1 MLKPGDIAIVSGART
16 PFGRYCG
23 KLKDYTA
30 QELGA
35 VAAKA
40 AIERSGVDPKDF
52 DHAVF
57 GNAQQTSGDALYGAR
72 HVGLRTGLPIETPA
86 LTVNRLCGSGMQA
99 IVSAAQM
106 IQTDE
111 AKTVLAGGMEAMS
124 QAPFTIRGRDGFTL
138 APGGKL
144 EDSLMV
150 ALLDSYCGLYMA
162 NTAELY
168 GEQQGVT
175 RQAQDEFALRSQQMA
190 DAAYKAGRL
199 QEELT
204 PVPLRNS
211 KGEPTGE
218 MLTEDD
224 HRRPQTTMEGLAKL
238 RPAFGKSGTVTAGN
252 ASGIVDGG
260 AAVVVMS
267 LEQAQK
273 RNINPLGRIVN
284 WGIAGV
290 DPKLMGRGPVPATKL
305 ALQCAG
311 LTLDYIDLIEVNEAF
326 AAQYLAVE
334 KELGLDREKVN
345 VNGGAIALG
354 HPLGATGTRLVIT
367 LLYELRLRKKKY
379 GLATACIVR
388 GPGIARGVGTFQGCF
403 AALSRE
409 R

>member
-23 KLKDYTA
+23 KLKDFTA

-35 VAAKA
+35 IAAKG
-40 AIERSGVDPKDF
+40 AIDRAGVKPEEF

-72 HVGLRTGLPIETPA
+72 HVSLRAGLPIETPA

-99 IVSAAQM
+99 IINAAQM
-106 IQTDE
+106 IQLGE
-111 AKTVLAGGMEAMS
+111 ANLALAGGMEAMS
-124 QAPFTIRGRDGFTL
+124 QAPFVIRGRDGFSL

-150 ALLDSYCGLYMA
+150 ALLDSYCGSYMA

-168 GEQQGVT
+168 GSQHGIT
-175 RQAQDEFALRSQQMA
+175 REMQDEFALRSQKCA
-190 DAAYKAGRL
+190 DDAYQAGRI
-199 QEELT
+199 QEELV
-204 PVPLRNS
+204 PVPLKNS

-218 MLTEDD
+218 SFTEDD
-224 HRRPQTTMEGLAKL
+224 HRRPQTTMEGLGKL
-238 RPAFGKSGTVTAGN
+238 KPAFGRNGTVTAGN

-267 LEQAQK
+267 LEEAGK
-273 RNINPLGRIVN
+273 HAIKPLGRIVS

-290 DPKLMGRGPVPATKL
+290 EPKIMGRGPVPASKI
-305 ALQCAG
+305 ALQKAG
-311 LTLDYIDLIEVNEAF
+311 MTLEHIDLVEVNEAF

-367 LLYELRLRKKKY
+367 LLYELRRRKKKY
-379 GLATACIVR
+379 GLATACI
-388 GPGIARGVGTFQGCF
+388 GGGQGIAMVVE
-403 AALSRE
+403 SMN
-409 R
+409 

>member
-23 KLKDYTA
+23 KIKDYTA

-40 AIERSGVDPKDF
+40 AIERAAIDAKEF
-52 DHAVF
+52 DHVVF

-72 HVGLRTGLPIETPA
+72 HVGLRAGLPIETPA

-111 AKTVLAGGMEAMS
+111 AKMVLAGGMESMS
-124 QAPFTIRGRDGFTL
+124 QAPFSIRGRDGFTL

-168 GEQQGVT
+168 GEQQGIT
-175 RQAQDEFALRSQQMA
+175 RQAQDEFALRSQHKA
-190 DAAYKAGRL
+190 DEAYKAGRI

-204 PVPLRNS
+204 PVPLRKS
-211 KGEPTGE
+211 RSDTAGEAAGE

-238 RPAFGKSGTVTAGN
+238 RAAFGKNGTVTAGN
-252 ASGIVDGG
+252 ASGIVDGA

-273 RNINPLGRIVN
+273 RNLTPLGRIVN

-290 DPKLMGRGPVPATKL
+290 DPKIMGSGPVPATKI
-305 ALQCAG
+305 ALQRAG

-354 HPLGATGTRLVIT
+354 HPLGASGTRIT
-367 LLYELRLRKKKY
+367 YTLALEMKRRKSKL
-379 GLATACIVR
+379 GVASACI
-388 GPGIARGVGTFQGCF
+388 GGGQGIAIVIG
-403 AALSRE
+403 AP
-409 R
+409 

>member
-23 KLKDYTA
+23 KIKDYTA

-40 AIERSGVDPKDF
+40 AIERAGIDAKDF

-72 HVGLRTGLPIETPA
+72 HVGLRAGLPIDAPA

-106 IQTDE
+106 IQTEE
-111 AKTVLAGGMEAMS
+111 AKVVLAGGMESMS
-124 QAPFTIRGRDGFTL
+124 QAPFSIRGRDGFTL

-168 GEQQGVT
+168 GEQQGIT
-175 RQAQDEFALRSQQMA
+175 RQEQDEFALRSQQKA
-190 DAAYKAGRL
+190 DEAYKAGRM

-211 KGEPTGE
+211 KGEATGE

-224 HRRPQTTMEGLAKL
+224 HRRPQTTLEGLAKL
-238 RPAFGKSGTVTAGN
+238 RAAFGPSSGKPGTVTAGN
-252 ASGIVDGG
+252 ASGIVDGA

-267 LEQAQK
+267 LDQAQR
-273 RNINPLGRIVN
+273 RNLSPLGRLIN

-290 DPKLMGRGPVPATKL
+290 DPKLMGRGPVPATKI
-305 ALQCAG
+305 ALQRAG

-367 LLYELRLRKKKY
+367 LLYELRRRKKKY
-379 GLATACIVR
+379 GLAAACI
-388 GPGIARGVGTFQGCF
+388 GGGQGIAMVVESFH
-403 AALSRE
+403 
-409 R
+409 

>member
-23 KLKDYTA
+23 KIKDYTA

-40 AIERSGVDPKDF
+40 AIERATIEASEF
-52 DHAVF
+52 DHVVF

-72 HVGLRTGLPIETPA
+72 HVGLRAGMPIETPA
-86 LTVNRLCGSGMQA
+86 LTVNRLCGSGMQS

-111 AKTVLAGGMEAMS
+111 AKIVLAGGMEAMS
-124 QAPFTIRGRDGFTL
+124 QAPFVIRGRDGFTL
-138 APGGKL
+138 AAGGKL

-168 GEQQGVT
+168 GSEQGIT
-175 RQAQDEFALRSQQMA
+175 RQMQDELALRSQQRV
-190 DAAYKAGRL
+190 DAGYKEGRI
-199 QEELT
+199 QEELV
-204 PVPLRNS
+204 PVPLRNA

-218 MLTEDD
+218 SLTEDD
-224 HRRPQTTMEGLAKL
+224 HRRPQTTMDVLAKL
-238 RPAFGKSGTVTAGN
+238 RPAFGKNGTVTAGN

-267 LEQAQK
+267 LEQALK
-273 RNINPLGRIVN
+273 RSLKPLGRICG

-290 DPKLMGRGPVPATKL
+290 EPKVMGRGPVPASKI
-305 ALQCAG
+305 ALQKAG
-311 LTLDYIDLIEVNEAF
+311 LSLDYIDLIEVNEAF

-367 LLYELRLRKKKY
+367 LLYELRRRHKKY
-379 GLATACIVR
+379 GLATACI
-388 GPGIARGVGTFQGCF
+388 GGGQGIAMVVE
-403 AALSRE
+403 SMN
-409 R
+409 

>member
-1 MLKPGDIAIVSGART
+1 MLKPGDIAIVSAART

-23 KLKDYTA
+23 KLKDFTA

-35 VAAKA
+35 IAGKG
-40 AIERSGVDPKDF
+40 AIERAGIEPHEF

-72 HVGLRTGLPIETPA
+72 HVGLRAGLPIEAPA
-86 LTVNRLCGSGMQA
+86 LTVNRLCGYGMQA

-106 IQTDE
+106 IQTEE
-111 AKTVLAGGMEAMS
+111 ANTVLAGGMEAMS
-124 QAPFTIRGRDGFTL
+124 QAPFSIRGRDGFTL

-168 GEQQGVT
+168 GSEHDIT
-175 RQAQDEFALRSQQMA
+175 RQEQDEFALRSQQAA
-190 DAAYKAGRL
+190 DAAYKEGRI

-211 KGEPTGE
+211 KGEATGE
-218 MLTEDD
+218 MMTEDD
-224 HRRPQTTMEGLAKL
+224 HTRPQTTLEGLAKL
-238 RPAFGKSGTVTAGN
+238 RAAFGPSSSGKPGKPGTVTAGN
-252 ASGIVDGG
+252 ASGIVDGA

-267 LEQAQK
+267 LDQAQR
-273 RNINPLGRIVN
+273 RNLSPLGRIIN

-290 DPKLMGRGPVPATKL
+290 DPKLMGRGPVPATKI
-305 ALQCAG
+305 ALQRAG

-334 KELGLDREKVN
+334 KELGLDRQRVN

-367 LLYELRLRKKKY
+367 LLYELRRRKKKY
-379 GLATACIVR
+379 GLATACI
-388 GPGIARGVGTFQGCF
+388 GGGQGIAMIVESFY
-403 AALSRE
+403 
-409 R
+409 

>member
-23 KLKDYTA
+23 KLKDFTA

-35 VAAKA
+35 IAAKA
-40 AIERSGVDPKDF
+40 AIERSGLDAKEF

-72 HVGLRTGLPIETPA
+72 HVGLRAGLPIETPA
-86 LTVNRLCGSGMQA
+86 LTVNRLCGSGMQS

-111 AKTVLAGGMEAMS
+111 AKIVLAGGMEAMS

-138 APGGKL
+138 SPGGKL

-168 GEQQGVT
+168 GEQQGIT
-175 RQAQDEFALRSQQMA
+175 RQAQDEFALRSQQKA
-190 DAAYKAGRL
+190 DEAYKAGRI
-199 QEELT
+199 QEELV
-204 PVPLRNS
+204 PVPLKNH
-211 KGEPTGE
+211 KGEATGE
-218 MLTEDD
+218 SLTEDD

-238 RPAFGKSGTVTAGN
+238 KAAFGRNGSVTAGN

-267 LEQAQK
+267 LEEVRK
-273 RNINPLGRIVN
+273 RNMEPLGRIVS
-284 WGIAGV
+284 WGVAGV
-290 DPKLMGRGPVPATKL
+290 EPKLMGRGPVPATKV
-305 ALQCAG
+305 ALQKAG
-311 LTLDYIDLIEVNEAF
+311 LSLDYIDLIEVNEAF

-367 LLYELRLRKKKY
+367 LLYELRRRKKKY
-379 GLATACIVR
+379 GLATACI
-388 GPGIARGVGTFQGCF
+388 GGGQGIAMIVE
-403 AALSRE
+403 SMN
-409 R
+409 

>member
-23 KLKDYTA
+23 KIKDYTA

-40 AIERSGVDPKDF
+40 AIERAGIDAKEF

-72 HVGLRTGLPIETPA
+72 HVALRAGLPIETPA

-111 AKTVLAGGMEAMS
+111 AKMVLAGGMESMS
-124 QAPFTIRGRDGFTL
+124 QAPFSIRGRDGFTL

-168 GEQQGVT
+168 GEQQGIT
-175 RQAQDEFALRSQQMA
+175 RQAQDEFALRSQHNA
-190 DAAYKAGRL
+190 DEAYKAGRV

-204 PVPLRNS
+204 PVPLRNA
-211 KGEPTGE
+211 KGEATGE

-238 RPAFGKSGTVTAGN
+238 RAAFGKNGYGDCGQREWHCRWRGSGGGDVAGAGAEKKSQSVGKDCELGN
-252 ASGIVDGG
+252 CGSRSEDYGERSGSGDEDCVASGWDDFG
-260 AAVVVMS
+260 
-267 LEQAQK
+267 
-273 RNINPLGRIVN
+273 
-284 WGIAGV
+284 
-290 DPKLMGRGPVPATKL
+290 
-305 ALQCAG
+305 
-311 LTLDYIDLIEVNEAF
+311 F
-326 AAQYLAVE
+326 
-334 KELGLDREKVN
+334 
-345 VNGGAIALG
+345 
-354 HPLGATGTRLVIT
+354 H
-367 LLYELRLRKKKY
+367 
-379 GLATACIVR
+379 
-388 GPGIARGVGTFQGCF
+388 
-403 AALSRE
+403 
-409 R
+409 

>member
-23 KLKDYTA
+23 KLKDFTA

-35 VAAKA
+35 IAAKA
-40 AIERSGVDPKDF
+40 AIERSGVKPEEF

-72 HVGLRTGLPIETPA
+72 HVGLRTGLPIEVPA

-99 IVSAAQM
+99 IVNAAHM
-106 IQTDE
+106 IMTDE
-111 AKTVLAGGMEAMS
+111 ASLVLAGGMEAMS
-124 QAPFTIRGRDGFTL
+124 QAPFCIRGRDGFSL
-138 APGGKL
+138 SPGGKL

-168 GEQQGVT
+168 GSQHGIT
-175 RQAQDEFALRSQQMA
+175 REMQDEFALRSQKCA
-190 DAAYKAGRL
+190 DDAYKAGRI
-199 QEELT
+199 QEELV
-204 PVPLRNS
+204 PVPLKNS
-211 KGEPTGE
+211 KGESTGE
-218 MLTEDD
+218 SLTEDD

-238 RPAFGKSGTVTAGN
+238 KPAFGRNGTVTAGN

-260 AAVVVMS
+260 AAVVLMS
-267 LEQAQK
+267 LDEAGK
-273 RNINPLGRIVN
+273 RSIQPLGRIVS
-284 WGIAGV
+284 WGVAGV
-290 DPKLMGRGPVPATKL
+290 DPKIMGSGPVPASKI
-305 ALQCAG
+305 ALQKAG
-311 LTLDYIDLIEVNEAF
+311 MTLDHIDLIEVNEAF

-367 LLYELRLRKKKY
+367 LLYELRRRKKKY
-379 GLATACIVR
+379 GLATACI
-388 GPGIARGVGTFQGCF
+388 GGGQGIAMVVES
-403 AALSRE
+403 LN
-409 R
+409 

>member
-23 KLKDYTA
+23 KLKDFTA

-35 VAAKA
+35 VAAKG
-40 AIERSGVDPKDF
+40 AIERAGIDAKEF
-52 DHAVF
+52 DHVVF

-72 HVGLRTGLPIETPA
+72 HVGLRAGLPIETPA
-86 LTVNRLCGSGMQA
+86 LTVNRLCGSGMQS
-99 IVSAAQM
+99 IVNAAQM
-106 IQTDE
+106 IQLDE
-111 AKTVLAGGMEAMS
+111 AKMVLAGGMEAMS
-124 QAPFTIRGRDGFTL
+124 QAPFVIRGRDGFTL

-168 GEQQGVT
+168 GEQQGIT
-175 RQAQDEFALRSQQMA
+175 RQAQDEFALRSQQKA
-190 DAAYKAGRL
+190 DAAYKEGRI
-199 QEELT
+199 QEELV
-204 PVPLRNS
+204 PVVLRNS
-211 KGEPTGE
+211 KGEATGE
-218 MLTEDD
+218 SFTEDD

-238 RPAFGKSGTVTAGN
+238 KAAFGKSGTVTAGN
-252 ASGIVDGG
+252 ASGIVDGA
-260 AAVVVMS
+260 AAVVLMS
-267 LEQAQK
+267 LEEARK
-273 RNINPLGRIVN
+273 RSIEPLGRIVS

-290 DPKLMGRGPVPATKL
+290 EPKVMGRGPVPATKA
-305 ALQCAG
+305 ALHKAG
-311 LTLDYIDLIEVNEAF
+311 LSLDYIDLIEVNEAF

-367 LLYELRLRKKKY
+367 LLYELRRRKKKY
-379 GLATACIVR
+379 GLATACI
-388 GPGIARGVGTFQGCF
+388 GGGQGIAMVVE
-403 AALSRE
+403 SMH
-409 R
+409 

>member
-16 PFGRYCG
+16 PMGRYCG
-23 KLKDYTA
+23 KLKDFSA

-35 VAAKA
+35 LAAKG
-40 AIERSGVDPKDF
+40 AIERAGIDPKEF
-52 DHAVF
+52 DHVVF
-57 GNAQQTSGDALYGAR
+57 GNAQQTTGDALYGAR
-72 HVGLRTGLPIETPA
+72 HVGLKAGLPIETPA

-106 IQTDE
+106 VQTDE
-111 AKTVLAGGMEAMS
+111 AKIVLAGGMEAMS
-124 QAPFTIRGRDGFTL
+124 QAPFVIRGRDGFTL

-150 ALLDSYCGLYMA
+150 ALLDTYCGSYMA

-168 GEQQGVT
+168 GEQQGIT
-175 RQAQDEFALRSQQMA
+175 RQMQDEFALRSQQAA
-190 DAAYKAGRL
+190 DTAYKEGRL
-199 QEELT
+199 PEEIV
-204 PVPLRNS
+204 PVSLKNT
-211 KGEPTGE
+211 KGDHET
-218 MLTEDD
+218 LAEDD

-238 RPAFGKSGTVTAGN
+238 RPAFGKNGTVTAGN

-273 RNINPLGRIVN
+273 RDLSPLGRIVN

-305 ALQCAG
+305 ALQRAG

-334 KELGLDREKVN
+334 KELGLDRSKVN

-367 LLYELRLRKKKY
+367 LLYELRRRKKKY
-379 GLATACIVR
+379 GLATACI
-388 GPGIARGVGTFQGCF
+388 GGGQGIAMVVESFH
-403 AALSRE
+403 
-409 R
+409 

>member
-23 KLKDYTA
+23 KLKEFTA

-35 VAAKA
+35 VAAKGA
-40 AIERSGVDPKDF
+40 MERAGVDPKEI

-72 HVGLRTGLPIETPA
+72 HVGLRAGLPIEVPA

-99 IVSAAQM
+99 IVNAAQM
-106 IQTDE
+106 IQLEE
-111 AKTVLAGGMEAMS
+111 AKVVLAGGMEAMS
-124 QAPFTIRGRDGFTL
+124 QAPFVIRGRDGFTL

-168 GEQQGVT
+168 GSEHGIT
-175 RQAQDEFALRSQQMA
+175 RQMQDEFALRSQQKA
-190 DAAYKAGRL
+190 DAAYKEGRI
-199 QEELT
+199 QEELV
-204 PVPLRNS
+204 PVALRSS

-218 MLTEDD
+218 ALTEDD

-238 RPAFGKSGTVTAGN
+238 KAAFGKSGTVTAGN
-252 ASGIVDGG
+252 ASGIVDGA

-267 LEQAQK
+267 MDEARKRKLE
-273 RNINPLGRIVN
+273 PLGRIVS

-290 DPKLMGRGPVPATKL
+290 EPRIMGSGPVPATKV
-305 ALQCAG
+305 ALQKAG
-311 LTLDYIDLIEVNEAF
+311 LSLDYIDLIEVNEAF

-367 LLYELRLRKKKY
+367 LLYELRRRKKKY
-379 GLATACIVR
+379 GLATACI
-388 GPGIARGVGTFQGCF
+388 GGGQGIAMIVETLLNF
-403 AALSRE
+403 
-409 R
+409 

>member
-23 KLKDYTA
+23 KLKDFTA

-35 VAAKA
+35 VAAKG
-40 AIERSGVDPKDF
+40 AIDRAGIDAKEL
-52 DHAVF
+52 DHVVF

-72 HVGLRTGLPIETPA
+72 HVGLRAGLPIETPA
-86 LTVNRLCGSGMQA
+86 LTVNRLCGSGMQS
-99 IVSAAQM
+99 IVNAAQM
-106 IQTDE
+106 IQLEE
-111 AKTVLAGGMEAMS
+111 AKIVLAGGMEAMS
-124 QAPFTIRGRDGFTL
+124 QAPFVIRGRDGFTL

-168 GEQQGVT
+168 GEQQGIT
-175 RQAQDEFALRSQQMA
+175 RQGQDEFALRSQQRA
-190 DAAYKAGRL
+190 DAAYRVGRI
-199 QEELT
+199 QEELV
-204 PVPLRNS
+204 PVPLRNP

-218 MLTEDD
+218 SLTEDD
-224 HRRPQTTMEGLAKL
+224 HRRPLTTAEGLAKL
-238 RPAFGKSGTVTAGN
+238 KAAFGKSGTVTAGN
-252 ASGIVDGG
+252 ASGIVDGA
-260 AAVVVMS
+260 AAVVLMS
-267 LEQAQK
+267 LEEARK
-273 RNINPLGRIVN
+273 RNIEPLGRIVS

-290 DPKLMGRGPVPATKL
+290 EPKLMGRGPVPATKV
-305 ALQCAG
+305 ALQKAG
-311 LTLDYIDLIEVNEAF
+311 LSLDYIDLIEVNEAF

-367 LLYELRLRKKKY
+367 LLYELRRRKKKY
-379 GLATACIVR
+379 GLATACI
-388 GPGIARGVGTFQGCF
+388 GGGQGIAMVVETLLNF
-403 AALSRE
+403 
-409 R
+409 

>member
-23 KLKDYTA
+23 KLKDFTA

-35 VAAKA
+35 IAGQG
-40 AIERSGVDPKDF
+40 AIARSGLEVEEF

-72 HVGLRTGLPIETPA
+72 HVGLRAGLPIETPA

-99 IVSAAQM
+99 IVNAAQM
-106 IQTDE
+106 IQLGE
-111 AKTVLAGGMEAMS
+111 ASVVLAGGMEAMS
-124 QAPFTIRGRDGFTL
+124 QAPFVIRGRDGFSL

-168 GEQQGVT
+168 GEQQGIT
-175 RQAQDEFALRSQQMA
+175 RTAQDEFALRSQQKA
-190 DAAYKAGRL
+190 DAAYKDGRL
-199 QEELT
+199 GEELV

-211 KGEPTGE
+211 KGEATGE
-218 MLTEDD
+218 WLTEDD

-238 RPAFGKSGTVTAGN
+238 KPAFGKQGTVTAGN

-267 LEQAQK
+267 LENALK
-273 RNINPLGRIVN
+273 RGLKPLGRIVS

-290 DPKLMGRGPVPATKL
+290 DPKLMGRGPVPAAKA
-305 ALQCAG
+305 ALEKAR
-311 LTLDYIDLIEVNEAF
+311 LSLDYIDLIEVNEAF

-334 KELGLDREKVN
+334 KELGVDREKVN

-367 LLYELRLRKKKY
+367 LLYELRRRKKKY
-379 GLATACIVR
+379 GLATACI
-388 GPGIARGVGTFQGCF
+388 GGGQGIAMVVES
-403 AALSRE
+403 LH
-409 R
+409 

>member
-1 MLKPGDIAIVSGART
+1 MLKPGEIAIVSGART
-16 PFGRYCG
+16 PMGRYCG
-23 KLKDYTA
+23 KLKDFSA

-35 VAAKA
+35 IAGMG
-40 AIERSGVDPKDF
+40 AIERSGIDPKEF
-52 DHAVF
+52 DHVVF

-72 HVGLRTGLPIETPA
+72 HVGLRAGLPIETPA

-99 IVSAAQM
+99 MVSAAQM
-106 IQTDE
+106 IQTGE
-111 AKTVLAGGMEAMS
+111 ANVVLAGGMEAMS
-124 QAPFTIRGRDGFTL
+124 QAPFVIRGRDGFTL

-162 NTAELY
+162 NTAENY
-168 GEQQGVT
+168 AEHQGIT

-190 DAAYKAGRL
+190 DAAYKEGRL
-199 QEELT
+199 QEELVA
-204 PVPLRNS
+204 VPLRNH

-218 MLTEDD
+218 MLVEDD
-224 HRRPQTTMEGLAKL
+224 HRRSQTTMEGLAKL
-238 RPAFGKSGTVTAGN
+238 KPAFGRNGTVTAGN

-260 AAVVVMS
+260 AAVVMMS
-267 LEQAQK
+267 TEHALKQ
-273 RNINPLGRIVN
+273 NLTPLGRIVN

-290 DPKLMGRGPVPATKL
+290 EPKLMGRGPVPATKL
-305 ALQCAG
+305 ALQRAG

-334 KELGLDREKVN
+334 KELGLDRSKVN

-367 LLYELRLRKKKY
+367 LLYELRRRKKKY
-379 GLATACIVR
+379 GLATACI
-388 GPGIARGVGTFQGCF
+388 GGGQGIAMVVESFQQ
-403 AALSRE
+403 SS
-409 R
+409 

>member
-1 MLKPGDIAIVSGART
+1 MMKPGDIAIVSGART

-23 KLKDYTA
+23 KLKDFTA

-35 VAAKA
+35 VAAKGA
-40 AIERSGVDPKDF
+40 MERASVDPKEV

-57 GNAQQTSGDALYGAR
+57 GNAQQTSGDAMYGAR
-72 HVGLRTGLPIETPA
+72 HVGLRAGLPIEVPA
-86 LTVNRLCGSGMQA
+86 LTVNRLCGSGMQS
-99 IVSAAQM
+99 IVSAAQL
-106 IQTDE
+106 IQCEE
-111 AKTVLAGGMEAMS
+111 AKIVLAGGMEAMS
-124 QAPFTIRGRDGFTL
+124 QAPFVIRGRDGFTL

-168 GEQQGVT
+168 GEQQGIT
-175 RQAQDEFALRSQQMA
+175 RQAQDEFALRSQQKA
-190 DAAYKAGRL
+190 DAAYKEGRI
-199 QEELT
+199 QEELV

-218 MLTEDD
+218 SLAEDD
-224 HRRPQTTMEGLAKL
+224 HRRPQTTIEGLGKL
-238 RPAFGKSGTVTAGN
+238 KAAFGKNGTVTAGN
-252 ASGIVDGG
+252 ASGIVDGA
-260 AAVVVMS
+260 AAVILMS
-267 LEQAQK
+267 MEDARK
-273 RNINPLGRIVN
+273 RNLMPLGRIVS

-290 DPKLMGRGPVPATKL
+290 DPKIMGSGPVPATKI
-305 ALQCAG
+305 ALQKAG
-311 LTLDYIDLIEVNEAF
+311 LSLDYLDLIEVNEAF

-367 LLYELRLRKKKY
+367 LLYELRRRKKKY
-379 GLATACIVR
+379 GLATACI
-388 GPGIARGVGTFQGCF
+388 GGGQGIAMIVETLLNF
-403 AALSRE
+403 
-409 R
+409 

>member
-16 PFGRYCG
+16 PMGRYCG
-23 KLKDYTA
+23 KLRDFTA
-30 QELGA
+30 MDLGA
-35 VAAKA
+35 VASKG
-40 AIERSGVDPKDF
+40 AIERAGIEPKEF

-72 HVGLRTGLPIETPA
+72 HVALRAGLPIETPA

-99 IVSAAQM
+99 IVNGAQM
-106 IQTDE
+106 IQLGE
-111 AKTVLAGGMEAMS
+111 ANIVLAGGMESMS
-124 QAPFTIRGRDGFTL
+124 QAPHVIRGARWGFGL
-138 APGGKL
+138 GEGKL

-150 ALLDSYCGLYMA
+150 ALLDTYCGLYMA

-168 GEQQGVT
+168 GEQQGIT
-175 RQAQDEFALRSQQMA
+175 RQMQDEFALRSQKCA
-190 DAAYKAGRL
+190 DDAYKAGRL
-199 QEELT
+199 QEELV
-204 PVPLRNS
+204 PVPLKNHR
-211 KGEPTGE
+211 GEPTGE
-218 MLTEDD
+218 MFTEDD

-238 RPAFGKSGTVTAGN
+238 KPAFGKNGTVTAGN

-260 AAVVVMS
+260 AAVVLMS
-267 LEQAQK
+267 IENALK
-273 RNINPLGRIVN
+273 RSLKPLGRIVS

-290 DPKLMGRGPVPATKL
+290 DPKIMGRGPVPATKI
-305 ALQCAG
+305 ALQKAG

-367 LLYELRLRKKKY
+367 LLHELRRRNKKY
-379 GLATACIVR
+379 GLATACI
-388 GPGIARGVGTFQGCF
+388 GGGQGIAVVVES
-403 AALSRE
+403 LKE
-409 R
+409 PV

>member
-23 KLKDYTA
+23 KLKDFTA

-35 VAAKA
+35 VAAKG
-40 AIERSGVDPKDF
+40 AIERSGIDPTEF

-72 HVGLRTGLPIETPA
+72 HVGLRAGLPIETPA

-111 AKTVLAGGMEAMS
+111 AKIVLAGGMEAMS

-138 APGGKL
+138 APGGKM

-168 GEQQGVT
+168 GEQQGIT
-175 RQAQDEFALRSQQMA
+175 RQAQDEFALRSQQKA
-190 DAAYKAGRL
+190 DAAYKEGRI
-199 QEELT
+199 QEELV
-204 PVPLRNS
+204 PVPLRNH
-211 KGEPTGE
+211 KGEATGE
-218 MLTEDD
+218 SLTEDD

-238 RPAFGKSGTVTAGN
+238 KAAFGRNGSVTAGN

-267 LEQAQK
+267 LEEVRK
-273 RNINPLGRIVN
+273 RNMEPLGRIVS
-284 WGIAGV
+284 WGVAGV
-290 DPKLMGRGPVPATKL
+290 EPKLMGRGPVPATKI
-305 ALQCAG
+305 ALQKAG
-311 LTLDYIDLIEVNEAF
+311 LSLDYIDLIEVNEAF
-326 AAQYLAVE
+326 AAQYLSVE

-367 LLYELRLRKKKY
+367 LLYELRRRKKKY
-379 GLATACIVR
+379 GLATACI
-388 GPGIARGVGTFQGCF
+388 GGGQGIAMVVE
-403 AALSRE
+403 SMS
-409 R
+409 

>member
-16 PFGRYCG
+16 PMGRYCG
-23 KLKDYTA
+23 KLKDFTA

-35 VAAKA
+35 VAAKG
-40 AIERSGVDPKDF
+40 AIERSGIDPKEF
-52 DHAVF
+52 DHVVF

-72 HVGLRTGLPIETPA
+72 HVGLRAGLPIETPA

-99 IVSAAQM
+99 IVNAAQM

-111 AKTVLAGGMEAMS
+111 AKMVLAGGMEAMS
-124 QAPFTIRGRDGFTL
+124 QAPFVIRGRDGFTL

-150 ALLDSYCGLYMA
+150 ALVDSYCGLAMA

-168 GEQQGVT
+168 GEQQGIT
-175 RQAQDEFALRSQQMA
+175 RQLQDEFALRSQQAA
-190 DAAYKAGRL
+190 DAAYKEGRL
-199 QEELT
+199 QEELF
-204 PVPLRNS
+204 PVPLKNS
-211 KGEPTGE
+211 KGETTGE
-218 MLTEDD
+218 MFTEDD

-238 RPAFGKSGTVTAGN
+238 RPAFGKNGSVTAGN

-267 LEQAQK
+267 VEQAQK
-273 RNINPLGRIVN
+273 RDLNPLGRIVN
-284 WGIAGV
+284 WGTAGV
-290 DPKLMGRGPVPATKL
+290 DPKIMGRGPVPATKL
-305 ALQCAG
+305 ALQRAG

-334 KELGLDREKVN
+334 KELGLDRSKVN

-367 LLYELRLRKKKY
+367 LLYELKRRKKKY
-379 GLATACIVR
+379 GLATACI
-388 GPGIARGVGTFQGCF
+388 GGGQGIAMVVESFQ
-403 AALSRE
+403 
-409 R
+409 

>member
-1 MLKPGDIAIVSGART
+1 MLKPGEIAIVSGART
-16 PFGRYCG
+16 PMGRYCG
-23 KLKDYTA
+23 KLKDFTA
-30 QELGA
+30 MELAA
-35 VAAKA
+35 VASKG
-40 AIERSGVDPKDF
+40 AIERAGVDPGEF

-72 HVGLRTGLPIETPA
+72 HVGLRAGLPIETPA

-99 IVSAAQM
+99 IVNAAQM
-106 IQTDE
+106 IELGE
-111 AKTVLAGGMEAMS
+111 ANMVLAGGMEAMS
-124 QAPFTIRGRDGFTL
+124 QAPFSIRGRDGFTL

-150 ALLDSYCGLYMA
+150 ALLDTYCGLYMA

-168 GEQQGVT
+168 GEQQEIT
-175 RQAQDEFALRSQQMA
+175 RQMQDEFALRSQQGA

-199 QEELT
+199 QEEIV
-204 PVPLRNS
+204 PVPLKDR
-211 KGEPTGE
+211 KGELSGE
-218 MLTEDD
+218 MFAEDD

-238 RPAFGKSGTVTAGN
+238 KPAFGRNGTVTAGN

-260 AAVVVMS
+260 AAVVVMA
-267 LEQAQK
+267 LEQAHK
-273 RNINPLGRIVN
+273 RNLKPLGRIVS

-290 DPKLMGRGPVPATKL
+290 EPKLMGRGPVPATRL
-305 ALQCAG
+305 ALEKAG

-334 KELGLDREKVN
+334 RELGLDREKVN

-367 LLYELRLRKKKY
+367 LLHELRRRKKKY
-379 GLATACIVR
+379 GLATACI
-388 GPGIARGVGTFQGCF
+388 GGGQGIAMIVE
-403 AALSRE
+403 SMN
-409 R
+409 

>member
-23 KLKDYTA
+23 KLKDFTA

-35 VAAKA
+35 VAAKG
-40 AIERSGVDPKDF
+40 AIERAGIDAKEF

-72 HVGLRTGLPIETPA
+72 HVGLRAGLPIETPA

-99 IVSAAQM
+99 IVNAAQM
-106 IQTDE
+106 IQLDE
-111 AKTVLAGGMEAMS
+111 AKIVLAGGMEAMS

-138 APGGKL
+138 APGGKM

-168 GEQQGVT
+168 GEQQGIT
-175 RQAQDEFALRSQQMA
+175 RQAQDEFALRSQQKA
-190 DAAYKAGRL
+190 DAAYKEGRI
-199 QEELT
+199 QEELV
-204 PVPLRNS
+204 PVPLRNH
-211 KGEPTGE
+211 KGEATGE
-218 MLTEDD
+218 VFPEDD
-224 HRRPQTTMEGLAKL
+224 HRRPQTTMEGLGKL
-238 RPAFGKSGTVTAGN
+238 KAAFGKNGTVTAGN

-267 LEQAQK
+267 LEEVRK
-273 RNINPLGRIVN
+273 RNVEPLGRIVS
-284 WGIAGV
+284 WGVAGV
-290 DPKLMGRGPVPATKL
+290 EPKVMGRGPVPATKV
-305 ALQCAG
+305 ALQKAG
-311 LTLDYIDLIEVNEAF
+311 LSLDYIDLIEVNEAF

-367 LLYELRLRKKKY
+367 LLYELRRRKKKY
-379 GLATACIVR
+379 GLATACI
-388 GPGIARGVGTFQGCF
+388 GGGQGIAMIVES
-403 AALSRE
+403 LN
-409 R
+409 

>member
-23 KLKDYTA
+23 KIKDYTA

-40 AIERSGVDPKDF
+40 AIERAGVEAKEF
-52 DHAVF
+52 DHVVF
-57 GNAQQTSGDALYGAR
+57 GNAQQTTGDALYGAR
-72 HVGLRTGLPIETPA
+72 HVGLRAGLPIETPA

-111 AKTVLAGGMEAMS
+111 AKVVLAGGMESMS
-124 QAPFTIRGRDGFTL
+124 QAPFCIRGRDGFTL
-138 APGGKL
+138 APGGKI

-150 ALLDSYCGLYMA
+150 ALLDSYCGLQMA

-168 GEQQGVT
+168 AEQQGIT
-175 RQAQDEFALRSQQMA
+175 RQAQDELALRSQQKA
-190 DAAYKAGRL
+190 DAAYKEGRL

-211 KGEPTGE
+211 KGEATGE

-238 RPAFGKSGTVTAGN
+238 RASFGKSGTVTAGN
-252 ASGIVDGG
+252 ASGIVDGA

-267 LEQAQK
+267 LEEAQK
-273 RNINPLGRIVN
+273 RNIKPLGRIVN

-290 DPKLMGRGPVPATKL
+290 EPKLMGRGPVPATKA
-305 ALQCAG
+305 ALQRAG

-367 LLYELRLRKKKY
+367 LLYELRRRKKKY
-379 GLATACIVR
+379 GLATACI
-388 GPGIARGVGTFQGCF
+388 GGGQGIAMVVESFH
-403 AALSRE
+403 
-409 R
+409 

>member
-1 MLKPGDIAIVSGART
+1 MLKPGEIAIVSGART

-23 KLKDYTA
+23 KLKDFTA

-35 VAAKA
+35 IAGKG
-40 AIERSGVDPKDF
+40 AIERSGIDPKEF

-72 HVGLRTGLPIETPA
+72 HVGLRAGLPIETPA
-86 LTVNRLCGSGMQA
+86 LTVNRLCGSGMQS
-99 IVSAAQM
+99 IVNAAQM
-106 IQTDE
+106 VQLGE
-111 AKTVLAGGMEAMS
+111 ANVVLAGGMEAMS
-124 QAPFTIRGRDGFTL
+124 QAPFVIRGRDGFTL

-168 GEQQGVT
+168 GEQQGIT
-175 RQAQDEFALRSQQMA
+175 RVAQDEFALRSQQAA
-190 DAAYKAGRL
+190 DSAYKEGRI
-199 QEELT
+199 QEELI
-204 PVPLRNS
+204 PVPLRDR
-211 KGEPTGE
+211 KGEPSGE
-218 MLTEDD
+218 MFSEDD

-238 RPAFGKSGTVTAGN
+238 KTAFGKTGTVTAGN

-267 LEQAQK
+267 LESAQK
-273 RNINPLGRIVN
+273 RNLKPLGRIVS

-290 DPKLMGRGPVPATKL
+290 EPKLMGRGPVPATKI
-305 ALQCAG
+305 ALQKAG

-367 LLYELRLRKKKY
+367 LLYELRRRKKKY
-379 GLATACIVR
+379 GLATACI
-388 GPGIARGVGTFQGCF
+388 GGGQGIAMIVESFN
-403 AALSRE
+403 
-409 R
+409 

>member
-16 PFGRYCG
+16 PMGRYCG
-23 KLKDYTA
+23 KLKDFTA
-30 QELGA
+30 MELAA
-35 VAAKA
+35 VASKC
-40 AIERSGVDPKDF
+40 AIERAGIDPQEF

-72 HVGLRTGLPIETPA
+72 HVGLRAGLPIESPA

-99 IVSAAQM
+99 LVNAAQM
-106 IQTDE
+106 IQLGE
-111 AKTVLAGGMEAMS
+111 ANIVLAGGMEAMS
-124 QAPFTIRGRDGFTL
+124 QAPFSIRGRDGFTL

-150 ALLDSYCGLYMA
+150 ALLDTYCGLYMA

-168 GEQQGVT
+168 GEQQGIT
-175 RQAQDEFALRSQQMA
+175 RQRQDEFALRSQQTA

-199 QEELT
+199 QEEIV
-204 PVPLRNS
+204 PVALKDRR
-211 KGEPTGE
+211 GEPSGE
-218 MLTEDD
+218 MFSEDD
-224 HRRPQTTMEGLAKL
+224 HRRPQTTIEGLAKL
-238 RPAFGKSGTVTAGN
+238 KPAFGKNGTVTAGN

-260 AAVVVMS
+260 AAVVVMA

-273 RNINPLGRIVN
+273 RNLKPLGRIVS

-290 DPKLMGRGPVPATKL
+290 EPKVMGRGPVPATKV
-305 ALQCAG
+305 ALQKAG
-311 LTLDYIDLIEVNEAF
+311 LTLDCIDLIEVNEAF

-334 KELGLDREKVN
+334 KELVLDREKVN

-367 LLYELRLRKKKY
+367 LLHELRRRKKKY
-379 GLATACIVR
+379 GLATACI
-388 GPGIARGVGTFQGCF
+388 GGGQGIAMIVE
-403 AALSRE
+403 SIN
-409 R
+409 

>member
-23 KLKDYTA
+23 KIKDYTA

-40 AIERSGVDPKDF
+40 AIERAGIDAKDF

-57 GNAQQTSGDALYGAR
+57 GNAQQTSGDAIYGAR
-72 HVGLRTGLPIETPA
+72 HVALRAGLPIESPA

-106 IQTDE
+106 IQTEE
-111 AKTVLAGGMEAMS
+111 AKVVLAGGMESMS
-124 QAPFTIRGRDGFTL
+124 QAPFVIRGRDGFTL

-150 ALLDSYCGLYMA
+150 ALLDTYCGLYMA

-168 GEQQGVT
+168 GEQQGIT
-175 RQAQDEFALRSQQMA
+175 RQAQDEFALRSQQAA

-211 KGEPTGE
+211 KGEATGE

-238 RPAFGKSGTVTAGN
+238 RAAFGKNGTVTAGN
-252 ASGIVDGG
+252 ASGIVDGA

-267 LEQAQK
+267 L
-273 RNINPLGRIVN
+273 
-284 WGIAGV
+284 
-290 DPKLMGRGPVPATKL
+290 
-305 ALQCAG
+305 
-311 LTLDYIDLIEVNEAF
+311 
-326 AAQYLAVE
+326 
-334 KELGLDREKVN
+334 
-345 VNGGAIALG
+345 
-354 HPLGATGTRLVIT
+354 
-367 LLYELRLRKKKY
+367 
-379 GLATACIVR
+379 
-388 GPGIARGVGTFQGCF
+388 
-403 AALSRE
+403 
-409 R
+409 

>member
-23 KLKDYTA
+23 KLRDFTA

-35 VAAKA
+35 IAGKG
-40 AIERSGVDPKDF
+40 AIERAGLEPQEF

-72 HVGLRTGLPIETPA
+72 HVGLRAGLPIETPA

-99 IVSAAQM
+99 IVNAAQM
-106 IQTDE
+106 IQLGE
-111 AKTVLAGGMEAMS
+111 ANVVLAGGMEAMS
-124 QAPFTIRGRDGFTL
+124 QAPFVIRGRDGFSL

-168 GEQQGVT
+168 GEQQGIT
-175 RQAQDEFALRSQQMA
+175 RQAQDEFALRSQQKA
-190 DAAYKAGRL
+190 DAAYKDGRL
-199 QEELT
+199 REELV
-204 PVPLRNS
+204 PVPQRNS
-211 KGEPTGE
+211 KSEATGE
-218 MLTEDD
+218 SLTEDD

-238 RPAFGKSGTVTAGN
+238 KPAFGKKGTVTAGN

-260 AAVVVMS
+260 AAVVVMA
-267 LEQAQK
+267 LENALK
-273 RNINPLGRIVN
+273 RGLKPLGRIVS
-284 WGIAGV
+284 WGVAGV
-290 DPKLMGRGPVPATKL
+290 DPKLMGRGPVPATKV
-305 ALQCAG
+305 ALEKAG
-311 LTLDYIDLIEVNEAF
+311 LSLDYIDLIEVNEAF

-367 LLYELRLRKKKY
+367 LLYELRRRKKKY
-379 GLATACIVR
+379 GLATACI
-388 GPGIARGVGTFQGCF
+388 GGGQGIAMV
-403 AALSRE
+403 LESLH
-409 R
+409 

>member
-23 KLKDYTA
+23 KLKDFTA

-35 VAAKA
+35 VAAKGA
-40 AIERSGVDPKDF
+40 MERAGIDAKEF
-52 DHAVF
+52 DHVVF

-72 HVGLRTGLPIETPA
+72 HVGLRAGIPIETPA

-111 AKTVLAGGMEAMS
+111 AKIVLAGGMEAMS
-124 QAPFTIRGRDGFTL
+124 QAPFVIRGRDGFTL

-150 ALLDSYCGLYMA
+150 ALLDTYCGSYMA

-168 GEQQGVT
+168 GEQQGIT
-175 RQAQDEFALRSQQMA
+175 RLAQDEFALRSQQRA
-190 DAAYKAGRL
+190 EAAYKEGRL
-199 QEELT
+199 QEELV
-204 PVPLRNS
+204 PVALRNS
-211 KGEPTGE
+211 KGEATGE
-218 MLTEDD
+218 SLTDDD

-252 ASGIVDGG
+252 ASGIVDGA

-267 LEQAQK
+267 LDEVRK
-273 RNINPLGRIVN
+273 RNMSPLGRIVS
-284 WGIAGV
+284 WGVAGV
-290 DPKLMGRGPVPATKL
+290 EPKLMGRGPVPATKI
-305 ALQCAG
+305 ALQKAG
-311 LTLDYIDLIEVNEAF
+311 LNLDYIDLIEVNEAF

-367 LLYELRLRKKKY
+367 LLYELRRRKKKY
-379 GLATACIVR
+379 GLATACI
-388 GPGIARGVGTFQGCF
+388 GGGQGIAMIVETLLNF
-403 AALSRE
+403 
-409 R
+409 